1 MSYNLHNID
10 GVHLPFNKKW
20 NNIAIGLSGGADSAL
35 LAYLLCSHAHSK
47 MTIHIISH
55 TRMWKTRPWQSH
67 DSMKVFDWLTTRFTN
82 LKLVRHTN
90 FIAPDVEYGNMGPG
104 ITDEYGKK
112 VSGDNAQQRA
122 YAEFI
127 CHKYEADAYYNAV
140 TRNPRTNAFVGM
152 IERDIEP
159 TDNNKHLEL
168 MTHMGV
174 LVSHPFRFV
183 EKDWVLRQYQRLDIQ
198 ELFEITRSCEGEFED
213 INYKTY
219 TPGQY
224 VPTCGICFWC
234 NEREWAIEQSK

>member
-10 GVHLPFNKKW
+10 GIILPFDKTW
-20 NNIAIGLSGGADSAL
+20 NSIAIGLSGGADSAL

-47 MTIHIISH
+47 MTVHIISH

-67 DSMKVFDWLTTRFTN
+67 DSMRVFDWLTIKFPN

-90 FIAPDVEYGNMGPG
+90 FIAPDVEYGNMGPS

-122 YAEFI
+122 YAEFV
-127 CHKYEADAYYNAV
+127 CHTHEVKAYYNAV
-140 TRNPRTNAFVGM
+140 TRNPRTDAFTGM
-152 IERDIEP
+152 VERDLEP
-159 TDNNKHLEL
+159 TDKNKHLEL

-183 EKDWVLRQYQRLDIQ
+183 EKKWIVKQYQRLNIQ
-198 ELFEITRSCEGEFED
+198 ELFEITRSCEGEFD
-213 INYKTY
+213 GIDYTTY
-219 TPGQY
+219 TPGQH
-224 VPTCGICFWC
+224 VPTCGKCFWC
-234 NEREWAIEQSK
+234 KEREWAIEQSK